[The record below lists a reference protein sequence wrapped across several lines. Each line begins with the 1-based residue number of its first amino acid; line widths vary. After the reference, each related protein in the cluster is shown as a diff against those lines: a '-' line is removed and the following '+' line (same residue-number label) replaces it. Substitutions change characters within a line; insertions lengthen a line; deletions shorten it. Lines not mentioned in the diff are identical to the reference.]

1 MDGLCKELGAP
12 ESRGA
17 VQLLII
23 IIVIIKNEILCVVHC
38 SVIKCV
44 YYFKHYI
51 IIAAT
56 YH

>member
-1 MDGLCKELGAP
+1 MDGLCKALGAP

-23 IIVIIKNEILCVVHC
+23 IIVSIKNEILCFVLC
-38 SVIKCV
+38 SVIKFV
-44 YYFKHYI
+44 YYYKHYI